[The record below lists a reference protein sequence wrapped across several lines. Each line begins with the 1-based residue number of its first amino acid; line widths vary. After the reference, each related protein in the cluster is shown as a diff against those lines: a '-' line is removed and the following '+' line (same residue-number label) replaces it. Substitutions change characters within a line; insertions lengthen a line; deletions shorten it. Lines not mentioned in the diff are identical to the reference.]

1 MNDLFAGFD
10 PHRAAATITEW
21 IGHAVLL
28 GTFLAAAT
36 WLVTRF
42 VSRRAR
48 PALHAALWIIV
59 LVKFVVPFGPSW
71 SLSLASTT
79 HAATAWF
86 SETFTPEAIAAVPT
100 TADGPLQVLWLTPLD
115 GAAPLT
121 ASLSPDNGSTWP
133 VATVFALLYVLGVM
147 LTAGVRIVAYVRF
160 ARRCR
165 RLPNA
170 EPETQAWVRASCA
183 KHGFR
188 RRLSVL
194 VSDDVRA
201 PFVFGVIRPTLVL
214 SRVQLGDANELE
226 AVVLHEIA
234 HLRRGD
240 MFLRYLQWFV
250 GTLLFFWPVV
260 AWVNRRIDL
269 AREHCCDEWA
279 LRHGRIS
286 AGEYARCLLRAVQ
299 PVRSRFAIYAPAA
312 MAKNL
317 DTVERRIE
325 MILESPS
332 RRRAALGIPAAA
344 LLLAWGGF
352 VLTGVAAVDDEGN
365 TVSAKANGDDGVKMV
380 IVTKT
385 VDADGNVVVNERIV
399 EGDEVGEL
407 VLECEDG
414 LVSVFLKKL
423 LETHG
428 DGEIDVDIEAFG
440 GDHAV
445 FIRALAD
452 HQAVFISALADRHA
466 ALGKWVG
473 HANGD
478 APHAMMIT
486 GAFGGADLEQFAEDY
501 PNADVDSDGAVS
513 QVERQAYLVALAM
526 VDPEGVLEQFP
537 HADGND
543 DGTLEASEAARLVG
557 NTISWQSSDGSNV
570 MAARIHTTFA
580 HGLHK
585 AHVAVFHA
593 AHGEGDAED
602 AAPHG
607 VAEVDVVIEIDGDAE
622 IAFVDAEMAFG
633 GVAGN
638 LKILLELAEDGTA
651 PHLEFTS
658 ENGELTRLSHRMD
671 FSKLHSA
678 ANWLLDN
685 VDADPSSATV
695 ESYLE
700 VVEDASPTDFFF
712 QNHPD
717 ADTDDDGE
725 VSKEELAEFLSNLK
739 DQALNEVHEGGMLR
753 FIGDGDKTG
762 AHYMVIRRT
771 YGHVA
776 PHGASRRI
784 MLKKDEDGNVVR
796 IEVDPD
802 EIE

>member
-10 PHRAAATITEW
+10 PHQTAALVSGW
-21 IGHAVLL
+21 IGHAVLF
-28 GTFLAAAT
+28 GTLLAGAT
-36 WLVTRF
+36 WFVSRF

-59 LVKFVVPFGPSW
+59 LVKFIVPFGPSW

-86 SETFTPEAIAAVPT
+86 GETFTSDANAATPT
-100 TADGPLQVLWLTPLD
+100 TPDETVQVLFLTPLD
-115 GAAPLT
+115 GGAPMT
-121 ASLSPDNGSTWP
+121 ASPPREVAATWP
-133 VATVFALLYVLGVM
+133 ITTVLALLYVIGVM

-160 ARRCR
+160 ARRCH
-165 RLPNA
+165 RLASA
-170 EPETQAWVRASCA
+170 EPETLAWVRAACA
-183 KHGFR
+183 RYGFR
-188 RRLSVL
+188 RGLSVL
-194 VSDDVRA
+194 VTNDVRA

-214 SRVQLGDANELE
+214 SRLQLGDANELE

-279 LRHGRIS
+279 LSHGRIS

-352 VLTGVAAVDDEGN
+352 VLTGVAAVDDDGN
-365 TVSAKANGDDGVKMV
+365 TVTAPAGGDGNVKMV

-385 VDADGNVVVNERIV
+385 VDADGNVVVDKRIV

-407 VLECEDG
+407 VLESEDG
-414 LVSVFLKKL
+414 PFSVLLKRVL
-423 LETHG
+423 AAHGHG
-428 DGEIDVDIEAFG
+428 DIDVDVDVEAFG
-440 GDHAV
+440 DHHAV
-445 FIRALAD
+445 FVRKMAD
-452 HQAVFISALADRHA
+452 HHA
-466 ALGKWVG
+466 AFGKWMG
-473 HANGD
+473 HAGGD

-526 VDPEGVLEQFP
+526 TDPDGVLEQFP

-543 DGTLEASEAARLVG
+543 DGTLEPSEAARLVG
-557 NTISWQSSDGSNV
+557 HTISWQSSNGSNF
-570 MAARIHTTFA
+570 MATRIHTAFA

-585 AHVAVFHA
+585 AHVAEWHA
-593 AHGEGDAED
+593 AHGEEDAENG
-602 AAPHG
+602 APHG
-607 VAEVDVVIEIDGDAE
+607 QVVIEAIIEVDG
-622 IAFVDAEMAFG
+622 DAEMAFG
-633 GVAGN
+633 DAEGRM
-638 LKILLELAEDGTA
+638 KILLELAEDGTA
-651 PHLEFTS
+651 PHFEFKCANGALKHLPHGIDLE
-658 ENGELTRLSHRMD
+658 
-671 FSKLHSA
+671 KLHSA

-695 ESYLE
+695 ESYLD

-725 VSKEELAEFLSNLK
+725 VSKAELAEFLSNLK

-753 FIGDGDKTG
+753 FIGDGDHAG
-762 AHYMVIRRT
+762 AHYKVIRRT
-771 YGHVA
+771 YGAVA
-776 PHGASRRI
+776 PHGTLKCI
-784 MLKKDEDGNVVR
+784 MLKKDEDGNVVK